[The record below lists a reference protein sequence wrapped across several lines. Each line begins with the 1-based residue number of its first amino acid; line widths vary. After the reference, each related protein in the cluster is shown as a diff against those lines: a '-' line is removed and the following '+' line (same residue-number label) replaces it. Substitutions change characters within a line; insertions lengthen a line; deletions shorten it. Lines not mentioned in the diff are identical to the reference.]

1 MFDMNSAAV
10 CCAKPEVKGSM
21 TVISIPSLAMSSSF
35 FRRVTRRGGHRSGA
49 MTDGGPPHLFGA
61 GGDDAEDLLVPDVD
75 AVEVADGDNGRRE
88 IRL

>member
-1 MFDMNSAAV
+1 MEIVADVHLTGLDSRLQDVRHELGGRLLRDMNSAAV

-49 MTDGGPPHLFGA
+49 MTF
-61 GGDDAEDLLVPDVD
+61 
-75 AVEVADGDNGRRE
+75 
-88 IRL
+88 